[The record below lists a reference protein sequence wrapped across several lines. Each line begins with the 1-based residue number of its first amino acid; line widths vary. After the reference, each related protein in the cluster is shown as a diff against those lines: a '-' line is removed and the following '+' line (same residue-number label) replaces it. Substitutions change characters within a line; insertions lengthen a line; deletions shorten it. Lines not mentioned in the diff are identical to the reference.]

1 MKPTVSAPAISI
13 IMPCFNHD
21 YDLARILARYDEQ
34 DAGEAFEVIAVDDG
48 SRDRTY
54 EVLCGYRPQ
63 RFAMQVVRQERNQ
76 GPAAARNRGI
86 ALAQAP
92 LVAFV
97 GDDILPERD
106 FVRGHLEAHRRL
118 ASPTLAVLG
127 KTVWGKDLPVN
138 SLMAYIDGEGAQQF
152 SYFYLRDGQ
161 EYDFRH
167 LYTSNI
173 SLKRE
178 LLLAEGRWFDTDF
191 PYAAMEDAEL
201 GYRLAKRGMR
211 IVYQAG
217 IMGYHYHYH
226 TIWSFS
232 MRQFVSGISSRTLVS
247 KHPELRFH
255 PSFRGHYRRIAAM
268 LKRRLRS
275 SVRLNHAQAV
285 GFERLACHFASMYE
299 WSADPEIYRLYGPLL
314 DYFFYDGVL
323 KAALGEQ
330 AYQRW
335 AHAAH
340 AQTYLLPPLR
350 AFTHFAQ
357 GKGIPI
363 LAGIDE
369 RQF

>member
-1 MKPTVSAPAISI
+1 
-13 IMPCFNHD
+13 
-21 YDLARILARYDEQ
+21 
-34 DAGEAFEVIAVDDG
+34 
-48 SRDRTY
+48 
-54 EVLCGYRPQ
+54 
-63 RFAMQVVRQERNQ
+63 
-76 GPAAARNRGI
+76 
-86 ALAQAP
+86 
-92 LVAFV
+92 
-97 GDDILPERD
+97 
-106 FVRGHLEAHRRL
+106 
-118 ASPTLAVLG
+118 
-127 KTVWGKDLPVN
+127 
-138 SLMAYIDGEGAQQF
+138 
-152 SYFYLRDGQ
+152 
-161 EYDFRH
+161 
-167 LYTSNI
+167 
-173 SLKRE
+173 
-178 LLLAEGRWFDTDF
+178 
-191 PYAAMEDAEL
+191 MEDAEL